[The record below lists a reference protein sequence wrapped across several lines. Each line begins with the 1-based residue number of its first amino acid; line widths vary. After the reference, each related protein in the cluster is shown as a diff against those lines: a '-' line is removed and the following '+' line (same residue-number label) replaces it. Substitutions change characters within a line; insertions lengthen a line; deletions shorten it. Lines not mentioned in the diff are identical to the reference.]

1 VKTYHRLV
9 PGDARDLSVLDDAS
23 VQLICTSPPYPMIQ
37 MWDALFA
44 DLDGQVAVHLEAEE
58 AWPAWEAMHKQ
69 LDRTYEE
76 AYRVLEPGCFAV
88 VNMGDATRTV
98 AGDFQLFPNHARV
111 IQGMLKAGFSPLPDI
126 LWRKPTNSPNKFM
139 GSGML
144 PAGAYV
150 TYEHEYILVFRK
162 GSKRVFS
169 TDAAKQNRRE
179 SAFFWEERNRW
190 FSDVWQDVAGAGQDL
205 PSGEARSRSA
215 AFPIRIPWRIIQ
227 MFSVYGDTVLDPFL
241 GTGTTMAAAAASGR
255 NSVGFELAESLF
267 GHVEAMLDFGAT
279 RGLDWG
285 KKRVVS
291 HLDFI
296 AARTE
301 LGKPIRHRNATMDLP
316 VMTKQEQSM
325 VFYQCATKVQTSPH
339 EWVIRHC
346 PIPKDQLVPIRS
358 STQRASG

>member
-1 VKTYHRLV
+1 MKTYHRLV

-44 DLDGQVAVHLEAEE
+44 DLDGQVAVHLEADE
-58 AWPAWEAMHKQ
+58 AWLAWEAMHKQ

-76 AYRVLEPGCFAV
+76 AFRVLEPGCFAV

-162 GSKRVFS
+162 GSKRVFP
-169 TDAAKQNRRE
+169 TEAEKRNRRE

-205 PSGEARSRSA
+205 PAGEARSRSA
-215 AFPIRIPWRIIQ
+215 AFPIRIPWRIVQ

-255 NSVGFELAESLF
+255 NSVGFELAESLLDN
-267 GHVEAMLDFGAT
+267 VEALLKFGAD
-279 RGLDWG
+279 RASVWG
-285 KKRVVS
+285 KKRVAD
-291 HLDFI
+291 HLEFI
-296 AARTE
+296 DARMAI
-301 LGKPIRHRNATMDLP
+301 GKPIRYQNANMALP
-316 VMTKQEQSM
+316 VMTRQEQSM
-325 VFYQCATKVQTSPH
+325 IFYECATMVQSSRY
-339 EWVIRHC
+339 EWVIRHR
-346 PIPKDQLVPIRS
+346 PIPEGQLLPRS
-358 STQRASG
+358 SNTQHAS